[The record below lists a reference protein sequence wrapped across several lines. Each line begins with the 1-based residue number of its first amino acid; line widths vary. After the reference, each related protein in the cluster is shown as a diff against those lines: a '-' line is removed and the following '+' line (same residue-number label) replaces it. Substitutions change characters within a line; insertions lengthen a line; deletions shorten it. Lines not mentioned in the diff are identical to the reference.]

1 MKESIVV
8 HIGGEEV
15 KTSDPMTPEMK
26 TIFEHLARP
35 LSLAFA
41 SPHKTFMSSR
51 DWRFDSPFLIAEN
64 IELLVLE

>member
-41 SPHKTFMSSR
+41 SPIKRSCHLVIGGLIP
-51 DWRFDSPFLIAEN
+51 RF
-64 IELLVLE
+64 